1 MNARREVGENRLV
14 GDSEM
19 GLFSGP
25 DAPYRCVEHAKG
37 SAVNSIKSHLN
48 LSTEQLVLQIAGT
61 IRQILINL
69 GIDRSPRD
77 RICNSHNDLPA

>member
-25 DAPYRCVEHAKG
+25 DAPYRCVDHATG
-37 SAVNSIKSHLN
+37 SAVNSIKSRLN
-48 LSTEQLVLQIAGT
+48 LRTEQLMPQIAGVT
-61 IRQILINL
+61 RQILIN
-69 GIDRSPRD
+69 
-77 RICNSHNDLPA
+77 